1 MGADIKAGFFFS
13 LFDCCICVADK
24 DSDISSPIGFL
35 LRSQFSKPDIIAF
48 EGSSKLMAVPYTNCF
63 QLPKVSSKCRL
74 LCSSTRL
81 CARFSPMHASLG
93 TSEPALR
100 LEAKGGSTYCLSA
113 HESYISLLSLM
124 CVCCEVFIIRFK
136 HQMLVRCSP
145 VYYGE
150 CCYISGKQKIGKA
163 DDRHRQVSTAVLVA
177 ETVECLVDPLLD
189 SVKWDDKGLA
199 VAIAQNV
206 DTGAVLMQGF
216 ANREALLK
224 TISSRRATFYSR
236 SRSSLWT
243 KGETS
248 MNFINVHDIFL
259 DCDRDSIIYL
269 GKPDGPTCHTGAE
282 TCYYTSVDDSL
293 NDPQVDDNRL
303 VLTTLYL
310 LESTI
315 SKRKEELSGSAE
327 GKPSWTKRLLLDE
340 KLLCTK
346 IREEADELCRTL
358 EENEDPS
365 RTASEM
371 ADVLYHAMVLLA
383 RKGVKVEDVLQVLRL
398 RFTQSGIEEKS
409 SRKS

>member
-1 MGADIKAGFFFS
+1 
-13 LFDCCICVADK
+13 
-24 DSDISSPIGFL
+24 
-35 LRSQFSKPDIIAF
+35 
-48 EGSSKLMAVPYTNCF
+48 MAVPYTNSF
-63 QLPKVSSKCRL
+63 QLPKVSSKCRP

-81 CARFSPMHASLG
+81 CSRVSPIHASLG
-93 TSEPALR
+93 TSDPALR
-100 LEAKGGSTYCLSA
+100 LEAK
-113 HESYISLLSLM
+113 
-124 CVCCEVFIIRFK
+124 
-136 HQMLVRCSP
+136 
-145 VYYGE
+145 
-150 CCYISGKQKIGKA
+150 
-163 DDRHRQVSTAVLVA
+163 
-177 ETVECLVDPLLD
+177 VDPLLD

-224 TISSRRATFYSR
+224 TISSRKATFYSR
-236 SRSSLWT
+236 SRSTLWT

-282 TCYYTSVDDSL
+282 TCYYTSVDDCL
-293 NDPQVDDNRL
+293 KDPQVDNNKL
-303 VLTTLYL
+303 VLTTLYS

-315 SKRKEELSGSAE
+315 SKRKEELSGSSE
-327 GKPSWTKRLLLDE
+327 GKPSWTKRLFLDE
-340 KLLCTK
+340 KLLCSK

-409 SRKS
+409 RRKS